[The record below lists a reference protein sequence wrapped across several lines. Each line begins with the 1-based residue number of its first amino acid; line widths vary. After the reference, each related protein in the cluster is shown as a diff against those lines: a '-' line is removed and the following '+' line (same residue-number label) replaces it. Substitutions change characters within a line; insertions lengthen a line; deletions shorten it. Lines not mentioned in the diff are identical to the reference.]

1 MPIIKLETKI
11 NAPVERVFDLSR
23 SIDLH
28 TRSTSRSN
36 EKAIA
41 GRTGG
46 LIELGETVTWE
57 ATHLYVKQNL
67 TSKIVAYDRPNHFRD
82 SMQKGA
88 FARLDHD
95 HFFEEIEEGTLMR
108 DVFDYDSPFWI
119 FGKIADVLFLE
130 EYMTRFLKE
139 RNKMI
144 KNIAESDGWKNFIE
158 K

>member
-11 NAPVERVFDLSR
+11 NAPIERVFDLSR

-28 TRSTSRSN
+28 TKSASKSN

-41 GRTGG
+41 GRTSG

-57 ATHLYVKQNL
+57 ATHLYIRQNL

-95 HFFEEIEEGTLMR
+95 HFFEEKEEGTLMK
-108 DVFDYDSPFWI
+108 DKFDYDSPFWI
-119 FGKIADVLFLE
+119 FGRIVDALFLE
-130 EYMTRFLKE
+130 NYMKEFLIE

-144 KNIAESDGWKNFIE
+144 KEIAESNDWKKFI
-158 K
+158 

>member
-28 TRSTSRSN
+28 TKSTSKSN
-36 EKAIA
+36 ERAIA
-41 GRTGG
+41 GRITG

-95 HFFEEIEEGTLMR
+95 HFFEEIKEGTLMR
-108 DVFDYDSPFWI
+108 DVFDYTSPFWI
-119 FGKIADVLFLE
+119 FGKIADKIFLE
-130 EYMTRFLKE
+130 KYMKRFLIE

-144 KNIAESDGWKNFIE
+144 KEIAESDEWKKFI
-158 K
+158 